1 MANYEEARV
10 KLTNS
15 QFKLRSTK
23 VKSAAKYETG
33 TTLKI
38 TKKKDEELSRELFLT
53 TVQKTK

>member
-1 MANYEEARV
+1 MANYDEARV
-10 KLTNS
+10 KLENS

-38 TKKKDEELSRELFLT
+38 TKKKD
-53 TVQKTK
+53 